1 MPDRSKGVFAL
12 MVLVL
17 AIAGVS
23 TDTSSNETQT
33 PACSDGIDNDGDGL
47 IDANL
52 EDPSITDPECE
63 FENPNSLDPFG
74 NPMIQLCVLWDSETV
89 APTTEA
95 ECNGE

>member
-1 MPDRSKGVFAL
+1 MADRSKSVFAL

-23 TDTSSNETQT
+23 TDTTSNEDTT
-33 PACSDGIDNDGDGL
+33 PACSDGIDNDGDGF

-52 EDPSITDPECE
+52 EDSESSDPECF
-63 FENPNSLDPFG
+63 FEDPENTGPFG
-74 NPMIQLCVLWDSETV
+74 QPLTQFCFNWTSETV
-89 APTTEA
+89 APTTPE